1 MQTDRTADLEV
12 LIGHNFRDK
21 SLLLNALSHSSIKSE
36 QRPSNERMEFLG
48 DSVLGLI
55 ISDALYR
62 RYPEDD
68 EGSLTRVKSQAVS
81 RATLQRVALAMGLD
95 RYILVGKGVA
105 KREIP
110 ASLLGNLYE
119 AIVGALYLDAGLSAA
134 RKFIMRQLD
143 VIIEAIVDDRAERN
157 YKSLL
162 QHHCQKDL
170 GAVPVYRVLR
180 EAGPAH
186 NRHFEVSVHAGGTE
200 YGVARAQSK
209 KEAEQG
215 AARAA
220 LIHFRAVDETERTL
234 VRGAGDLIRVGPE
247 GASKRSGR
255 GRRSK
260 RRDRP
265 AAPVNEEAAPVA
277 APAPTRERSKP
288 KPQAQPQAQTQEPA
302 PAHAPARE
310 GESSRRSRGGRRRRG
325 GRGRRR
331 SEANGAPSNG
341 APEAPAPQQRRESA
355 PPPPPPA
362 PPPRA
367 EPKPKPESSPEPARE
382 AKAPRKK
389 TVAKKAAAKKK
400 VATKKTVAK
409 KRVAKK
415 TPKKKAATTRKTSS
429 KKKSTASN
437 EPASGGSEAK

>member
-1 MQTDRTADLEV
+1 MQTDRHADLEV

-21 SLLLNALSHSSIKSE
+21 SLLVNALSHSSIKSDY
-36 QRPSNERMEFLG
+36 RPSNERLEFLG

-55 ISDALYR
+55 VSDALYR
-62 RYPEDD
+62 RYPNDD
-68 EGSLTRVKSQAVS
+68 EGSLTRIKSQAVS

-119 AIVGALYLDAGLSAA
+119 AIIGALYLDAGLSAA

-143 VIIEAIVDDRAERN
+143 IVIEAIVDDRAERN

-180 EAGPAH
+180 ESGPAH
-186 NRHFEVSVHAGGTE
+186 DRNYEVSVQAGGTE

-220 LIHFRAVDETERTL
+220 LIHFKAVDEHERTPA
-234 VRGAGDLIRVGPE
+234 RGAGTILRVGPE
-247 GASKRSGR
+247 GGSRKRS
-255 GRRSK
+255 RRSK
-260 RRDRP
+260 RRDRQ
-265 AAPVNEEAAPVA
+265 APVA
-277 APAPTRERSKP
+277 EETS
-288 KPQAQPQAQTQEPA
+288 

-310 GESSRRSRGGRRRRG
+310 QESSRRSRGGRRRRG

-331 SEANGAPSNG
+331 AEANGAPAEA
-341 APEAPAPQQRRESA
+341 APEKPKVPES
-355 PPPPPPA
+355 PPP
-362 PPPRA
+362 
-367 EPKPKPESSPEPARE
+367 EPKPEPKAEPAKKKV
-382 AKAPRKK
+382 AKKKPAKKKAAKK
-389 TVAKKAAAKKK
+389 TVAKKTVAKKK
-400 VATKKTVAK
+400 VA
-409 KRVAKK
+409 
-415 TPKKKAATTRKTSS
+415 KKKAAKKKAAK
-429 KKKSTASN
+429 KKKSAGSN
-437 EPASGGSEAK
+437 ESAD